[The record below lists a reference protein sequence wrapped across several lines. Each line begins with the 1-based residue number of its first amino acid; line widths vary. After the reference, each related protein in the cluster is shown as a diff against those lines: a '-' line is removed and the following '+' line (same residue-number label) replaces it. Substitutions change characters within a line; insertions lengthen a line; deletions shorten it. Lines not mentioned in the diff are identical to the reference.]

1 MKKITRFALFII
13 VLLAIIAC
21 NIPGSDNDRREQE
34 YNYKIEQAAQEQ
46 SATENAQNQS
56 GINATDPSVD
66 NPEKSQDASIIT
78 EVPVETTATIPTMVY
93 EGTGTVVNYYWGV
106 EDVEHSCTSEAKV
119 TLTIKEGKCKAV
131 FVYPSMIQGVD
142 KECRPYAENTTLVT
156 GPYSSTDGSCTFD
169 SVEYEIGASV
179 DGAGVL
185 MGAAKV
191 EFWIQTSVEDWVKH
205 YYSDYLSPQS

>member
-1 MKKITRFALFII
+1 MKKKTRFALLVI
-13 VLLAIIAC
+13 VLFVLIAC

-56 GINATDPSVD
+56 GINATDSSVD

-78 EVPVETTATIPTMVY
+78 EVPVETTATIPLMVF
-93 EGTGTVVNYYWGV
+93 EGTGTVVDFPWGV

-119 TLTIKEGKCKAV
+119 TLTITEGLCKTV
-131 FVYPSMIQGVD
+131 FVYPSMAQGVD
-142 KECRPYAENTTLVT
+142 KVCRPYAENTTLVT
-156 GPYSSTDGSCTFD
+156 GPYSSTDGSCTFN

>member
-1 MKKITRFALFII
+1 MKKITRFALFVIL
-13 VLLAIIAC
+13 LLAIIAC

-34 YNYKIEQAAQEQ
+34 YNYKIEQAVQEQ

-56 GINATDPSVD
+56 GVNATAPSVD
-66 NPEKSQDASIIT
+66 NTEESQNASIAT
-78 EVPVETTATIPTMVY
+78 EVPAETTATTPLMVF
-93 EGTGTVVNYYWGV
+93 EGTGTVVDFPWGV

-119 TLTIKEGKCKAV
+119 TLTITEGLCKTV
-131 FVYPSMIQGVD
+131 FVYPSMAQGVD
-142 KECRPYAENTTLVT
+142 KVCRPYAENTTLVT
-156 GPYSSTDGSCTFD
+156 GPYSSTDGSCTFN

>member
-1 MKKITRFALFII
+1 MKKKTRFALLVI
-13 VLLAIIAC
+13 VLFVLIAC

-34 YNYKIEQAAQEQ
+34 YNYKLEKAAQEQ

-56 GINATDPSVD
+56 GVNATAPSVD
-66 NPEKSQDASIIT
+66 NTEESQNASIAT
-78 EVPVETTATIPTMVY
+78 EVPAETTATTPLMVF
-93 EGTGTVVNYYWGV
+93 EGTGTVVDFPWGV